1 MHEHRGPSRNL
12 PIPRGFLACLGLLL
26 ALFGANI
33 SQQLSA
39 YLGDA
44 DVIVARVN
52 HQPITSDVAEKRARR
67 LWGTA
72 YLSLTSGQQRSIVEL
87 LVDEELLLQRAESLQ
102 LATTDP
108 GLRKIMVAAAIEQ
121 VVSEFRRQPITEEQ
135 LLAFYRAHRSIFEA
149 PIKFAVDAVRLDPEV
164 DVPAVE
170 ALLADGRTRHR
181 VSDGVGRRLRDRVVP
196 NIGAPTARRSMPAC
210 APRRATPRPL
220 AHRPRDPSAQRPPQ
234 I

>member
-1 MHEHRGPSRNL
+1 MAGSRWQPKLAAVKRRYSCHNRRPALQKVRKEDRKFKPIAPHNRCHILGNNPMHEHRGPSRNL
-12 PIPRGFLACLGLLL
+12 SIIRGFLACLGLLL

-102 LATTDP
+102 LASTDP

-149 PIKFAVDAVRLDPEV
+149 PIKFAVDAVR
-164 DVPAVE
+164 
-170 ALLADGRTRHR
+170 
-181 VSDGVGRRLRDRVVP
+181 
-196 NIGAPTARRSMPAC
+196 
-210 APRRATPRPL
+210 
-220 AHRPRDPSAQRPPQ
+220 
-234 I
+234 